1 MAGLMDIGKSG
12 LQSYREALSV
22 TGQNIANINTDG
34 YKRREASLEEVI
46 GTSGGLTSVSSQAG
60 LGVRVAEVRRAFDEF
75 LLNKARNA
83 TSYAASA
90 ESYLETVSQL
100 ENILIP
106 GESNIG
112 SSIGRFM
119 ETLQEVAANPSDIA
133 PRIVAIESGKTLTNT
148 FHQTSTLL
156 KEVQNGVDTQ
166 SSQALREVNL
176 LTASLANINRNIS
189 ASGGKAQNALLDNRD
204 AVIDKISEYLEVN
217 VTLESTGAATL
228 NLGAMANGPVLVKN
242 EKSSNITSLVANG
255 NLEFFVANGAEQIRT
270 SQVTNGRISG
280 LADAFKSTTDVIAK
294 LDNLAYKLIQD
305 INQIHQQGID
315 LEGNQGVD
323 MFHGV
328 AFDAVPNI
336 SNRGD
341 GLAVVDVTN
350 VQEVN
355 GESIR
360 LNYDG
365 EANLWRAYGAQDQL
379 LASGMNKIVLPGMSI
394 TFSGDALTGDEFTL
408 EPAKG
413 TAGII
418 QFALSRPEQIAASS
432 SFLVSTDIN
441 NKSNA
446 QITVGKSE
454 AEAQTQDLPDI
465 QTVITNSHTTTSASQ
480 FISDG
485 AVAIIPANTDRVDLI
500 SLVQQSS
507 ASFGIPSDALPQIN
521 VLSLEVDDGVNQ
533 PKTYNFDLSAYA
545 DSVNLNAGNTDK
557 EPFTWYDAEQIAN
570 LMNVGAL
577 TATTATDLDSNNNPI
592 QFTLNDLGG
601 YASGKEGSLSLSL
614 KEMSFTDGAVSFGNS
629 PTQAA
634 VVKGRVDQ
642 ASDIQIFTREG
653 RHIAG
658 KSYDGVSA
666 LISTENGFN
675 ANAEYRSEYLNLSGD
690 QGYLGLSVDYN
701 NNVAANLITVDDTDD
716 GYAVSFDR
724 ILGIDTNESS
734 PFGKRA
740 SAGQFDYQLS
750 IGDFNVTLNEG
761 NVDGDDRN
769 SIAKAALD
777 AIREQAPV
785 PSMTGISAMTA
796 AISFALTAQER
807 ATLDANNALSVS
819 REGIDYVITEVSSGV
834 YDISGGRAG
843 TLTLSF
849 NDSTDTVSST
859 YLNLP
864 REDEKLSLSFE
875 DQVYT
880 IHFKDGEA
888 MVSGGEEG
896 RLIAGLTSDHKI
908 QIIANKGSLNKDK
921 IIILEDSD
929 VAGNTAIAK
938 RFGLITSTSRAQT
951 VFSNLDV
958 SKAKTV
964 TRDQAG
970 DRTPDTALYPDQKT
984 LFSMITVQN
993 GDPTTPEIQKL
1004 SGLEVSDLAALED
1017 NRFIVEV
1024 DNKTLTLR
1032 LSNAPTTLA
1041 ELATLLNAGTAAIS
1055 LDATFGVNA
1064 NGDAIELTF
1073 NSNGDVANGT
1083 SYRVED
1089 LPEIQTVSGFDP
1101 DDLLAL
1107 ENNGLEFS
1115 DGTRTMRVD
1124 FTTPPASLTELV
1136 AILNAESITQGFT
1149 AEFSAGANALTLTWP
1164 HTENLGLITANLIE
1178 TYDVPHFDISQTGN
1192 TLSVVRGALHSGD
1205 PIAIT
1210 KSAKSNAEQRITLSD
1225 LPDEDLIVFITGSDD
1240 GQGGRARTLSA
1251 VYDQHPATT
1260 IMPRDISVRVTD
1272 AANGTLEFIDTETG
1286 TSLATR
1292 TLDGDGQTSALGY
1305 DIKILGTI
1313 AGDDLYYIE
1322 NNSDGIH
1329 DNRNLL
1335 DLIAL
1340 QNSTAG
1346 KGGFQTIFNGLIAQV
1361 GAEIEAGEIN
1371 AEASNALKDASLEAE
1386 AMYSGVNLDTEA
1398 SKLIELQQAYQ
1409 ASARILQTAREMF
1422 NTLIDTI

>member
-34 YKRREASLEEVI
+34 YKRREASLAEVT
-46 GTSGGLTSVSSQAG
+46 GSSGGITALSSQQG
-60 LGVRVAEVRRAFDEF
+60 LGVRVDEIQRSFDEF

-83 TSYAASA
+83 TSYAAGA
-90 ESYLETVSQL
+90 ESFLETISQL
-100 ENILIP
+100 EDILLP
-106 GESNIG
+106 GEANIG
-112 SSIGRFM
+112 SAIGRFM
-119 ETLQEVAANPSDIA
+119 ETLQEVAANPSDMA
-133 PRIVAIESGKTLTNT
+133 PRIVALESGKSLTNS

-228 NLGAMANGPVLVKN
+228 NLGAMINGPVLVKN
-242 EKSSNITSLVANG
+242 EKSNTITSMVANG
-255 NLEFFVANGAEQIRT
+255 NLEFFVANGAELIRT

-280 LADAFKSTTDVIAK
+280 LADAFKSATDVIAK

-328 AFDAVPNI
+328 AFEAVPNI

-341 GLAVVDVTN
+341 GHAIVDVTN
-350 VQEVN
+350 VQDIS
-355 GESIR
+355 GESSR

-365 EANLWRAYGAQDQL
+365 EANLWRAYGAQDNL
-379 LASGMNKIVLPGMSI
+379 LANGINKIVLPGMSI

-408 EPAKG
+408 EPSKG

-446 QITVGKSE
+446 QITVGKTE
-454 AEAQTQDLPDI
+454 TETPVQDLPDI
-465 QTVITNSHTTTSASQ
+465 QTVMTNSHTTTSSRQ

-500 SLVQQSS
+500 SLLQQSS
-507 ASFGIPSDALPQIN
+507 ASFGIPDDALPQIN
-521 VLSLEVDDGVNQ
+521 VISLEVDDGVNQ
-533 PKTYNFDLSAYA
+533 PKTFNFDLSAYA
-545 DSVNLNAGNTDK
+545 DSVNLNAGNTNK

-577 TATTATDLDSNNNPI
+577 TATTATDLDDNNTPI
-592 QFTLNDLGG
+592 KFTLRDLGG
-601 YASGKEGSLSLSL
+601 YASGKEGSLNLSL
-614 KEMSFTDGAVSFGNS
+614 NEMSFTDGAVSFGNS

-634 VVKGRVDQ
+634 VVKGRVDR

-658 KSYDGVSA
+658 SEFAGIEN
-666 LISTENGFN
+666 LISTENGFTTE
-675 ANAEYRSEYLNLSGD
+675 AEYRREYLNLSGD
-690 QGYLGLSVDYN
+690 QGYMGLSVDYN
-701 NNVAANLITVDDTDD
+701 NNVAANLITVDNTDD
-716 GYAVSFDR
+716 GYAISFDR

-740 SAGQFDYQLS
+740 SAGQFDYQLAV
-750 IGDFNVTLNEG
+750 GNFNVTLDES
-761 NVDGDDRN
+761 NVDGNDRN

-777 AIREQAPV
+777 AIRNQAPV
-785 PSMTGISAMTA
+785 PSLTGISAMTA
-796 AISFALTAQER
+796 AISFALTTQER
-807 ATLDANNALSVS
+807 ATLDANNSLSVS
-819 REGIDYVITEVSSGV
+819 REGIDYVISEVSTGV
-834 YDISGGRAG
+834 YEVSGGRAG
-843 TLTLSF
+843 TLTLNF
-849 NDSTDTVSST
+849 NDSTDTISST

-864 REDEKLSLSFE
+864 REDDKLSLSFE
-875 DQVYT
+875 DEIYT
-880 IHFKDGEA
+880 LHFKDGE
-888 MVSGGEEG
+888 VIVTGGEDG
-896 RLIAGLTSDHKI
+896 RLIAGLTSDNKI
-908 QIIANKGSLNKDK
+908 QIIANKGSLNKEK
-921 IIILEDSD
+921 IIILDDSD

-938 RFGLITSTSRAQT
+938 RFGLITSTAIAQT

-958 SKAKTV
+958 SKAKIV

-970 DRTPDTALYPDQKT
+970 DRTPDTSLYPDQKT
-984 LFSMITVQN
+984 LFSMVTVQN
-993 GDPTTPEIQKL
+993 GDPSTPEVQEL
-1004 SGLEVSDLAALED
+1004 SGLQVSDLAALED
-1017 NRFIVEV
+1017 NSFVVEV

-1032 LSNAPTTLA
+1032 FSSAPTTLA
-1041 ELATLLNAGTAAIS
+1041 ELATLLDAGTAAIS
-1055 LDATFGVNA
+1055 LDGTFAVNA
-1064 NGDAIELTF
+1064 DGDAIELTF

-1089 LPEIQTVSGFDP
+1089 LPEIQTVSGFEP

-1115 DGTRTMRVD
+1115 DGTKTLRVN

-1136 AILNAESITQGFT
+1136 AILNAESITQGFI
-1149 AEFSAGANALTLTWP
+1149 AEFAVGPNSLTLTWP

-1178 TYDVPHFDISQTGN
+1178 TYDVPHFDISQTEN
-1192 TLSVVRGALHSGD
+1192 TLTVTRGTLHSGD

-1251 VYDQHPATT
+1251 VYDQHAATT
-1260 IMPRDISVRVTD
+1260 IMPRDVSVRITN
-1272 AANGTLEFIDTETG
+1272 AANGTLEFIDTLTG

-1292 TLDGDGQTSALGY
+1292 TLDSNGQTAALGY
-1305 DIKILGTI
+1305 DVKLLGTI
-1313 AGDDLYYIE
+1313 ADNDLYYIE

-1340 QNSTAG
+1340 QKSTSG

-1361 GAEIEAGEIN
+1361 GAEIEAGKIN